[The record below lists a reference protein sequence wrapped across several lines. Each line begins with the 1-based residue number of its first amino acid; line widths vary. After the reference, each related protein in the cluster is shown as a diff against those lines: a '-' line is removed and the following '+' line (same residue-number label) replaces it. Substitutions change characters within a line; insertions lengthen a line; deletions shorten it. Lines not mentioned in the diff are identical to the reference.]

1 MIDSPDIRK
10 ISLIGKL
17 CVPIMLLF
25 MFIYFLFQENS
36 WYSLCFVLI
45 FYIIISIVWFFSYE
59 SISLLFLKL
68 HIKFMKKHGK
78 LPYSNISTL
87 EFYDDCF
94 IELTENT
101 KTEVKYDAILKI
113 RVNNPKGIYIYSN
126 VIMAYIIPFE
136 VFNSNDEKN
145 KFLDFINQKMSK

>member
-1 MIDSPDIRK
+1 
-10 ISLIGKL
+10 
-17 CVPIMLLF
+17 
-25 MFIYFLFQENS
+25 
-36 WYSLCFVLI
+36 
-45 FYIIISIVWFFSYE
+45 
-59 SISLLFLKL
+59 
-68 HIKFMKKHGK
+68 MKKHGK